1 MSKNWTYLAVGVLI
15 GLVAAPQ
22 LRKLPLV
29 SKVPTI

>member
-1 MSKNWTYLAVGVLI
+1 MKEKLFWTTVGVVV

-29 SKVPTI
+29 DKLPEI